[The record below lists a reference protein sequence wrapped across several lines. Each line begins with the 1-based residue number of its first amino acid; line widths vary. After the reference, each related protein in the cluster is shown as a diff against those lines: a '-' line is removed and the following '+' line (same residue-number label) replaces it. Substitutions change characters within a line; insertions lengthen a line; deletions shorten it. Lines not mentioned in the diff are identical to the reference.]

1 MGGVDDDQV
10 LYHLLGK
17 AVMGRNMKKYAFWV
31 LGGVNHIFKKISD
44 YKTVFQ
50 AIKNQ
55 KTLWEKSVLI
65 FDKDFLTDYDR
76 LAIETGL
83 LNVNY
88 LVLISK

>member
-1 MGGVDDDQV
+1 
-10 LYHLLGK
+10 
-17 AVMGRNMKKYAFWV
+17 MGRNMKKYAFWV